1 MADFSLDQVFEVSE
15 NVVSREVSGEFVL
28 LDLESGIYFGLNP
41 VGSRIWQ
48 LLDEKPQAL
57 SAICSIVEAEFDA
70 PREVIEADVLTLTGE
85 LVEQGLVVAAQS
97 LTT

>member
-57 SAICSIVEAEFDA
+57 SAICDIVEAEFDA
-70 PREVIEADVLTLTGE
+70 SRDVIEADAVSLTGE
-85 LVEQGLVVAAQS
+85 LVEQGLIETQAS
-97 LTT
+97 TT

>member
-1 MADFSLDQVFEVSE
+1 MTDFSLDQVFEVSE

-57 SAICSIVEAEFDA
+57 SAICNIVEAEFDA
-70 PREVIEADVLTLTGE
+70 PRDVIETDVLSLTGE
-85 LVEQGLVVAAQS
+85 LVEQGLIAAQAS
-97 LTT
+97 TS

>member
-15 NVVSREVSGEFVL
+15 NVVSREVGGEFVL

-57 SAICSIVEAEFDA
+57 STICDIVEAEFDA
-70 PREVIEADVLTLTGE
+70 SRDVIEADAVSLTGE
-85 LVEQGLVVAAQS
+85 LVEQGLIETQAS
-97 LTT
+97 TT

>member
-1 MADFSLDQVFEVSE
+1 MTDFSLDQVFEVSE

-48 LLDEKPQAL
+48 LLDEKAQAL
-57 SAICSIVEAEFDA
+57 SEICSIVEAEFDA
-70 PREVIEADVLTLTGE
+70 PRDVIETDVLALSGQ
-85 LVEQGLVVAAQS
+85 LLEQGLIAAQAP
-97 LTT
+97 TT